1 MLSRMRP
8 EKGCTPVHKE
18 GFELAPE
25 KLFDGGLKKA
35 VAPLC
40 IERWRTSAP
49 HTTLREVIVMENR
62 KHALTRQDLS
72 EEQYQAVS
80 RLFTVIRDL
89 KARLA
94 MQDAA

>member
-1 MLSRMRP
+1 M
-8 EKGCTPVHKE
+8 
-18 GFELAPE
+18 
-25 KLFDGGLKKA
+25 
-35 VAPLC
+35 
-40 IERWRTSAP
+40 P

>member
-1 MLSRMRP
+1 MTP
-8 EKGCTPVHKE
+8 EKHFRR
-18 GFELAPE
+18 GFQN
-25 KLFDGGLKKA
+25 A
-35 VAPLC
+35 VAPLR
-40 IERWRTSAP
+40 IERWRTSGP

>member
-1 MLSRMRP
+1 
-8 EKGCTPVHKE
+8 
-18 GFELAPE
+18 
-25 KLFDGGLKKA
+25 
-35 VAPLC
+35 
-40 IERWRTSAP
+40 
-49 HTTLREVIVMENR
+49 MENR